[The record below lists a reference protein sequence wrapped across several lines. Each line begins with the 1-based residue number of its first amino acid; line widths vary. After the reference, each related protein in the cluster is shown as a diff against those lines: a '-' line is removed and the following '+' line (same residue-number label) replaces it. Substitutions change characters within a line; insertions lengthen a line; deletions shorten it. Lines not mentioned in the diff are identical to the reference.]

1 MLKANVR
8 GRMSRNC
15 ENGKMKEAR
24 DDRSPLEKKRCPRQ
38 RNDISKIQFKQYN
51 TTMTQK

>member
-15 ENGKMKEAR
+15 ENGKRKEAR
-24 DDRSPLEKKRCPRQ
+24 DDPPKKNRCPRQ
-38 RNDISKIQFKQYN
+38 RNDIPKI
-51 TTMTQK
+51 

>member
-15 ENGKMKEAR
+15 ENGKRKEAR
-24 DDRSPLEKKRCPRQ
+24 DDPPKKKIDALGRGMIFQ
-38 RNDISKIQFKQYN
+38 RYNLSSTIQP
-51 TTMTQK
+51 